1 MSERRREYGSSPYDT
16 EGSYSRYG
24 AAGRDPYGN
33 DASQQAGQQASGYQ
47 DSYGRGADA
56 YGSGSSQRR
65 SAYDQGQQRS
75 AYDQGQQRGSYGQGQ
90 YGASQQ
96 GQDRYGRQDAYASAS
111 ASRSSYGSQRGSR
124 SGDAYGSSQRGAT
137 QYPAG
142 QGHAYTSSRRP
153 NNASGVTPVS
163 ASAHHAANLTHQG
176 SEGISRRSLLKVG
189 IGAVAAAA
197 LLGVGGA
204 VWYTH
209 RAVACT
215 IDGKVNELPVGLT
228 AQEIVS
234 RGCASPVA
242 GNLVSIC
249 QDGEVPTVLQ
259 KGGGN
264 PYTLCVGGVPV
275 DVDSY
280 RLSEGDVLEFING
293 TDVTEEVTAVTTE
306 TAPGIQIPDSALLL
320 APIGYVK
327 QWGRNGIS
335 TVETGTV
342 SGVTIDRGVTQ
353 EPQDLIITNT
363 GVNPDDGRKLVA
375 LTFDDG
381 PDLTYT
387 PQYLDI
393 LASHN
398 AKATFFMIGTSLSA
412 GDEYAQMACRVRDA
426 GHQIASHTYS
436 HYDGTLSSLDAATR
450 NDEISKTFD
459 IIKQVTGV
467 ETSVFRPP
475 YGEFRGWQYLQYMA
489 QTGRDITSS
498 VYWSVDSEDWSVA
511 QNGTDVYTG
520 AQTIVDNCTKGLNET
535 NYNGAIILM
544 HDGGGNRERD
554 VIALP
559 TILETFQALGYEFVT
574 VDEMVA
580 ADSTFPEW
588 VGTGNATRPADSVI
602 PDTSAYF

>member
-1 MSERRREYGSSPYDT
+1 MSERRRDYGSSPYDT

-24 AAGRDPYGN
+24 ATGRSPYG
-33 DASQQAGQQASGYQ
+33 DREASGSAGQQASGYQ
-47 DSYGRGADA
+47 DPYGRGSDSYTSAA
-56 YGSGSSQRR
+56 PQGR
-65 SAYDQGQQRS
+65 SAYDQGQQHRS
-75 AYDQGQQRGSYGQGQ
+75 AYDAPRQDR
-90 YGASQQ
+90 
-96 GQDRYGRQDAYASAS
+96 DRYGRRDAYAST
-111 ASRSSYGSQRGSR
+111 SRGAYGSQGASR
-124 SGDAYGSSQRGAT
+124 SGDAYAGQQRGSA

-163 ASAHHAANLTHQG
+163 ASAHHAGNLTHQG

-189 IGAVAAAA
+189 IGAAAGAA

-215 IDGKVNELPVGLT
+215 IDGKVNELPVGLS
-228 AQEIVS
+228 AQDIVN
-234 RGCASPVA
+234 RGCASPSA

-293 TDVTEEVTAVTTE
+293 TDVTEDVTTVTTE
-306 TAPGIQIPDSALLL
+306 TAPGIQVPDSALLL

-335 TVETGTV
+335 AVETGTV

-353 EPQDLIITNT
+353 EPQDLIIANS
-363 GVNPDDGRKLVA
+363 GVNPDDGRLLVA

-393 LASHN
+393 LAQYN
-398 AKATFFMIGTSLSA
+398 AKATFFMIGTSLEA
-412 GDEYAQMACRVRDA
+412 GGEYAEMACRVRDA

-450 NDEISKTFD
+450 NEEISKTFD
-459 IIKQVTGV
+459 LIKQVTGV

-475 YGEFRGWQYLQYMA
+475 YGEFHGWQYLQYMA

-511 QNGTDVYTG
+511 QDGTDVYTG
-520 AQTIVDNCTKGLNET
+520 AQTIVTKCTTGLSGD

-559 TILETFQALGYEFVT
+559 TILQTFQAAGYEFVT
-574 VDEMVA
+574 VDELVA